1 MITSPDAEISGGR
14 GARER
19 ILRTAARLFYEE
31 GIHATGIARLTKAAH
46 VSTRT
51 FYQHFPSKNALVEEY
66 LRRFETEEE
75 APPPERQLDRTD
87 LGPAERLLAIFCTGP
102 QISVVR
108 GCPFHNAAVEA
119 AGEMPQAAEVV
130 ERHKAHFLRRLAETA
145 AEAGARDPERL
156 ARHLAVVYEGGRAL
170 ATSCNDPQA
179 VEDARQVAEALL
191 REHLDDGIQ
200 NDSAA
205 CSDH

>member
-1 MITSPDAEISGGR
+1 MVTSPDAETSGGR

-66 LRRFETEEE
+66 LRRFETEE
-75 APPPERQLDRTD
+75 ALPPEQQLDRTD

-102 QISVVR
+102 QTSVVR

-130 ERHKAHFLRRLAETA
+130 ERHKKNFLRRLTETA
-145 AEAGARDPERL
+145 SEAGARDPERL

-170 ATSCNDPQA
+170 ATSCNDLRA

-191 REHLDDGIQ
+191 QEQLR
-200 NDSAA
+200 
-205 CSDH
+205 